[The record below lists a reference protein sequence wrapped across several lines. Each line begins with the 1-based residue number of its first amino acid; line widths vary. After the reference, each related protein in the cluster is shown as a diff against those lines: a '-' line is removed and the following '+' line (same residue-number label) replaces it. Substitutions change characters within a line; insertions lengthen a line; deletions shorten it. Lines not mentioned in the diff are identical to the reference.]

1 MPDPIV
7 KKSVAL
13 SGVEIS
19 LVEEFAA
26 EHDVNFSKGLRSII
40 RRWAGL
46 EDDRFRLTEQGRKA
60 LEEAKKE

>member
-13 SGVEIS
+13 SGVEIAV
-19 LVEEFAA
+19 VEEFAA

-46 EDDRFRLTEQGRKA
+46 EDDRSRLTEKGRKA
-60 LEEAKKE
+60 LKESQEE